1 LFFSTG
7 TWFSNT
13 GNGGFSGYST
23 GGGIQCSILDW
34 HFISETI
41 ILNWRYYMT
50 SKAKLLANE
59 ALHLSPNDRAILADS
74 LLVSLDQP
82 DPKID
87 ALWKTEVEKR
97 LRDYT
102 SGKIKAVPLSKVLGN
117 YRKKKAA

>member
-1 LFFSTG
+1 
-7 TWFSNT
+7 
-13 GNGGFSGYST
+13 
-23 GGGIQCSILDW
+23 
-34 HFISETI
+34 
-41 ILNWRYYMT
+41 MT
-50 SKAKLLANE
+50 SKAIKLANE

-97 LRDYT
+97 LRDYK